1 MRQLLVFFALPV
13 LLLVAGCNDDV
24 FLDESYMPDNVVKY
38 TIEGDGGET
47 TFTIPTKGLERVS
60 LDVFSESE
68 RNCTYY
74 NAAGDIVD
82 RYSPASEVSRIVFE
96 TIFTR
101 FELHRQGKTLTVK
114 NQYNSFDYGSW
125 TIRLEY
131 SYGVRFIYVTVLPGK
146 PMRLLEVVYHPDGMK
161 IDDRAK
167 VKTKR
172 FGFNNASPL
181 PQILEV
187 RPYLDETYSILVEP
201 EDKNSW
207 VIGKRLNMEVPVY
220 EDGSWQMKE
229 TSLIP
234 GFSSTYSKK
243 EYLMKVD
250 VDVPAY
256 SNVNIFTDIIYGQ
269 AKSSGYMTFL
279 NEVLNRKLTVNFT
292 VTSLYPTAYEIR
304 TEDAK

>member
-114 NQYNSFDYGSW
+114 NQYNS
-125 TIRLEY
+125 
-131 SYGVRFIYVTVLPGK
+131 
-146 PMRLLEVVYHPDGMK
+146 
-161 IDDRAK
+161 
-167 VKTKR
+167 
-172 FGFNNASPL
+172 
-181 PQILEV
+181 LEV

>member
-24 FLDESYMPDNVVKY
+24 FLDEPNMPDILND
-38 TIEGDGGET
+38 TIEGDGGEA
-47 TFTIPTKGLERVS
+47 TFIIPTRGLERVS

-114 NQYNSFDYGSW
+114 NLCNPFDYGNW

-146 PMRLLEVVYHPDGMK
+146 PMKLLEVVYPDGLK

-167 VKTKR
+167 IKTKR

-201 EDKNSW
+201 GDNNSW
-207 VIGKRLNMEVPVY
+207 VRGKMLNMEVPVY

-229 TSLIP
+229 TSIMP

-256 SNVNIFTDIIYGQ
+256 SNVNIFTDVIYGE
-269 AKSSGYMTFL
+269 AKASGYMTFL
-279 NEVLNRKLTVNFT
+279 NEVINRRLTVNFT
-292 VTSLYPTAYEIR
+292 VTSLYPTSYEIR
-304 TEDAK
+304 TEDAQ